1 MIPLGFMAMEVGVI
15 LVLVLEQ
22 KKMFTTIASQK
33 KNAEAMNQQLI
44 QAKERAET
52 ANAAKSRFLATMSH
66 EIRTPMN
73 GVMGMNRLLLD
84 TALTSE
90 QAGYAMA
97 AKESSESLL
106 TLINDIL
113 DFSEIEAGKMDLEE
127 VEFNLHTLLNNF
139 IYTMGYRARG
149 KKLQLIFEPDS
160 KNPVFV
166 KGDPGRLRQVLTN
179 LVDNAIKFTPKG
191 HIRVGT
197 KLQSQTATH
206 LEMKFTIQ
214 DTGIGIPQEKQ
225 GMLFKDFTQVDSS
238 DSRKYGGTG
247 LGLAICKQ
255 LTELMGG
262 SIQVKSEEK
271 KGALF
276 SFTIQLKASH
286 PKPSFKSPDGVV
298 GFKVLVMDPVG
309 HSGKLMKQTLE
320 SWSLPVCLT
329 QDAAGG
335 IEALK
340 EAAAAGEPFELVI
353 FDPDLPDMD
362 GHALVSILKQ
372 VHEISTLSLVV
383 VSAAG
388 QRGDAVLYHEMGVSA
403 YFTRPVINSDL
414 YNCLVMIKEQKE
426 KTKADPSG
434 LITRHSLQT
443 RKNARYKLLLVEDHP
458 INQQVAKGMLKKLGY
473 DADLVFDGAQAVRAL
488 KETSYTL
495 VLMDVQMPVMGGF
508 EATRI
513 IRESSP
519 GILNPDI
526 PIIAM
531 TANAMAEDRQKCL
544 DAGMDDYIP
553 KPIRPEMLS
562 AVLEKW
568 ISKVPS

>member
-1 MIPLGFMAMEVGVI
+1 M
-15 LVLVLEQ
+15 
-22 KKMFTTIASQK
+22 
-33 KNAEAMNQQLI
+33 
-44 QAKERAET
+44 
-52 ANAAKSRFLATMSH
+52 
-66 EIRTPMN
+66 
-73 GVMGMNRLLLD
+73 
-84 TALTSE
+84 
-90 QAGYAMA
+90 
-97 AKESSESLL
+97 
-106 TLINDIL
+106 
-113 DFSEIEAGKMDLEE
+113 
-127 VEFNLHTLLNNF
+127 
-139 IYTMGYRARG
+139 
-149 KKLQLIFEPDS
+149 
-160 KNPVFV
+160 
-166 KGDPGRLRQVLTN
+166 
-179 LVDNAIKFTPKG
+179 
-191 HIRVGT
+191 
-197 KLQSQTATH
+197 
-206 LEMKFTIQ
+206 
-214 DTGIGIPQEKQ
+214 
-225 GMLFKDFTQVDSS
+225 DSS